1 LLPVELTNYNDLPVT
16 TERDLMVRGF
26 GDKPGHPGFGLMYL
40 DKNSWLR
47 EADGLSFWTR
57 GQSRAELLVRTNLP
71 ERRLQ
76 LVLTAGDV
84 PVTVNLNLEGRRAT
98 VSLVPNQAAIVQF
111 APNRGFPFKNIQD
124 QVSYIWRLA
133 ITTDTGFVPSPSPA
147 SDTRF
152 LGVRVLPLIIR

>member
-1 LLPVELTNYNDLPVT
+1 MLINAGPLAPCSVLSHA
-16 TERDLMVRGF
+16 VR
-26 GDKPGHPGFGLMYL
+26 L
-40 DKNSWLR
+40 
-47 EADGLSFWTR
+47 
-57 GQSRAELLVRTNLP
+57 
-71 ERRLQ
+71 
-76 LVLTAGDV
+76 
-84 PVTVNLNLEGRRAT
+84 VTVLLNPKE
-98 VSLVPNQAAIVQF
+98 AAIVQF